1 MLCLCLISDANYA
14 NNDDNDDE
22 TKQEIILPSISIR
35 HRKWKGC
42 RSEGLVLLTR
52 SSSSSTIP
60 ATMNKLNSVLRISF
74 RWRGYRDSRIVI
86 KVVKESEVLF
96 EIEDWIYHPNPSFS
110 SDHHHHHHHHHH
122 HEEEE
127 DLYMHVDRCYDCNHD
142 YIKDLKE
149 GCHFELHYAVV
160 VGDING
166 DDRYEIEILDF
177 NLSMQGELTDYGG
190 Y

>member
-1 MLCLCLISDANYA
+1 MFCLCLISDAN
-14 NNDDNDDE
+14 DDNNDDE

-52 SSSSSTIP
+52 SSLSSTVP
-60 ATMNKLNSVLRISF
+60 ANMNKLNSVLRISF

-96 EIEDWIYHPNPSFS
+96 EIEDWIYHPNLSSS
-110 SDHHHHHHHHHH
+110 SDHHHHHHH

-127 DLYMHVDRCYDCNHD
+127 DLYMHVDRCYDCNHN
-142 YIKDLKE
+142 YIKDLME

-177 NLSMQGELTDYGG
+177 NLSMQGKLPDYGG